1 MLFFIIGVSI
11 LIRVPNEEQLRLF
24 GNPPVERKTERGFEI
39 VVDSDI
45 LSARLSRNE
54 YEIIIPDLEEYFR
67 SRAASYPTLEEVLD
81 SIYSFALN
89 YPLIVKL
96 DTVGSLTYEGRRI
109 LALKISDNVNIDED
123 EPKLLF
129 EGMHH
134 AREWPAVVMPLFII
148 DTLVTG
154 YMNNVPDIRQFVE
167 NLELWFIPVVNP
179 DGYRYSHD
187 EGYSFWRK
195 NRRYFPASNTY
206 GVDLNRNYWGYPDL
220 ASLGNWGSPGGASH
234 NPSSDTYM
242 GPFPF
247 SESGTKG
254 VFDLRKKYNF
264 IASLSYHTFSE
275 LVSWPLNFSYDLA
288 EDSSLLEWVGTEI
301 AQRISGQSGGTYTP
315 MQGSSLYFTVGDEND
330 FAYGYSL
337 FKKGR
342 AILPYTVELCEHEFA
357 PPESCL
363 VQILRENFKGVYW
376 LLENAYQISDS
387 LKTRTQIIC
396 EFDSISSFVPPNF
409 TISWHTICNEGY
421 DSVYVI
427 RRFGDLLYG
436 IDGAEEESDIWI
448 MKGFSRVDEGAC
460 SGNYCYRSQ
469 SLSCSDY
476 MKTKNPFS
484 PPEEFR
490 FWVKHE
496 ITSGTAFGYFEVS
509 DDERFWHI
517 VRSYEGNSEG
527 WVQNNLALRAF
538 SDSVFGDS
546 LKPLFYRFRLCDC
559 GSSEFLVDEIENIG
573 FFGSDFFVDTVT
585 STSYI
590 FSDHPEGSFYLTIR
604 GKNNRGWGDWC
615 CPIGYNV
622 IKSGVPFS
630 NEEFFLL
637 SSTFNPS
644 GQSTLIQ
651 YNLPH
656 ESQVTLKVHDK
667 IGRNLAN
674 LVSGRQKAGFYS
686 VKWNNKDNQGNILPS
701 GVYFLRMET
710 ESYKVTKKIVI
721 IR

>member
-1 MLFFIIGVSI
+1 MLFVIVSVSM
-11 LIRVPNEEQLRLF
+11 LVRVPNEYQLQLF
-24 GNPPVERKTERGFEI
+24 DNPPVERKTDMGFEI

-54 YEIIIPDLEEYFR
+54 YEIIISDLDEYFR
-67 SRAASYPTLEEVLD
+67 SRAASYLTLEEVLD

-89 YPLIVKL
+89 YPSIVKL
-96 DTVGSLTYEGRRI
+96 DTVGPPTYEGRRI

-129 EGMHH
+129 EGIHH

-154 YMNNVPDIRQFVE
+154 YMNNVPEIRQFVE
-167 NLELWFIPVVNP
+167 DLELWFIPVVNP

-195 NRRYFPASNTY
+195 NRRYFPASTTY
-206 GVDLNRNYWGYPDL
+206 GVDLNRNYWGYPDS
-220 ASLGNWGSPGGASH
+220 ASLGNWGSPDGASH
-234 NPSSDTYM
+234 NPTSDTYM

-247 SESGTKG
+247 SESCTKG
-254 VFDLRKKYNF
+254 VFDLRKRYDF

-288 EDSSLLEWVGTEI
+288 EDSGLLEWVGTEI
-301 AQRISGQSGGTYTP
+301 AQRISRQSGGTYTP
-315 MQGSSLYFTVGDEND
+315 MQGSFLYFTVGDEND

-342 AILPYTVELCEHEFA
+342 ATLPYTVELCEHEFA
-357 PPESCL
+357 PSESSL
-363 VQILRENFKGVYW
+363 VQVLRENFKGVYW
-376 LLENAYQISDS
+376 LLENAYRISDS
-387 LKTRTQIIC
+387 LESRTRVIC

-427 RRFGDLLYG
+427 KRFGNLLYD
-436 IDGAEEESDIWI
+436 IDGAEEESDLWI
-448 MKGFSRVDEGAC
+448 MGGFSRVDEGAY

-469 SLSCSDY
+469 SISYSDY
-476 MKTKNPFS
+476 MKTKNPFP
-484 PPEEFR
+484 PPEEFK
-490 FWVKHE
+490 FWVKYE
-496 ITSGTAFGYFEVS
+496 ITSIGCFEAS
-509 DDERFWHI
+509 DDNRFWHI
-517 VRSYEGNSEG
+517 VCSYKGNSGG
-527 WVQNNLALRAF
+527 WVQSNLDLRAF
-538 SDSVFGDS
+538 SDSIFGDS
-546 LKPLFYRFRLCDC
+546 LKPLFYRFRLCDY
-559 GSSEFLVDEIENIG
+559 GSSEFCVDEIENIG
-573 FFGSDFFVDTVT
+573 FFDSDSLVDTVT
-585 STSYI
+585 STSYN
-590 FSDHPEGSFYLTIR
+590 FSDHPEGSFYLTVR

-615 CPIGYNV
+615 CPVGYNV
-622 IKSGVPFS
+622 DKSSVPFS

-637 SSTFNPS
+637 SNTFN
-644 GQSTLIQ
+644 QSTLIQ

-667 IGRNLAN
+667 VGRNIAN
-674 LVSGRQKAGFYS
+674 LVSGKQKAGFYS
-686 VKWNNKDNQGNILPS
+686 VKWNNKDNQGKILPS
-701 GVYFLRMET
+701 GVYFLRMEA
-710 ESYKVTKKIVI
+710 EVYKVTRKIIVI
-721 IR
+721 R